1 MATPAW
7 FISFMTAFGPTRRYE
22 SLFSMSDG
30 ELAVRG
36 YDRAGLQRT
45 YIAGIG
51 GF

>member
-1 MATPAW
+1 MGTPAW
-7 FISFMTAFGPTRRYE
+7 FAGFMAAFGPTRRYE
-22 SLFSMSDG
+22 ALFSMSDRQL
-30 ELAVRG
+30 EQRG